1 MNKNNSYIWITGAS
15 SGIGKALAL
24 EFTAND
30 LPVIASA
37 RRKESLQRVKK
48 EVDQQ
53 KKGRIELLPLDVKNY
68 EEVESAVKKLTE
80 EDSINC
86 LINNAGAT
94 SFKLANENSIEE
106 IKEIIDTN
114 LYGSIH
120 TIKAVLPHM
129 IEKKKGTII
138 NILSVAV
145 EKVLTQS
152 SVYAASKA
160 GLRAYAK
167 VLREEVREH
176 NIRVINIL
184 PGATRTPIWPNSTLE
199 KFGERMMSPVELAK
213 LVYNAYSV
221 QSNLVTEEL
230 QIRPIKGD
238 L

>member
-1 MNKNNSYIWITGAS
+1 MNKNNSFIWITGAS

-24 EFTAND
+24 EFSAND

-37 RRKESLQRVKK
+37 RKKESLQRVKK
-48 EVDQQ
+48 EVDEQ
-53 KKGRIELLPLDVKNY
+53 KGRIELLPLDVTNY

-106 IKEIIDTN
+106 IREIIDTN

-129 IEKKKGTII
+129 IKRKKGTII
-138 NILSVAV
+138 NIISVAA
-145 EKVLTQS
+145 EKVLTKS

-160 GLRAYAK
+160 GLRAYTK

-184 PGATRTPIWPNSTLE
+184 PGATRTPIWPNSALE
-199 KFGERMMSPVELAK
+199 KFGERMMSPAELAK
-213 LVYNAYSV
+213 MIYNVYSV
-221 QSNLVTEEL
+221 NSNLVAEEI

>member
-1 MNKNNSYIWITGAS
+1 MNKNDSFIWITGAS

-24 EFTAND
+24 EFTANE

-37 RRKESLQRVKK
+37 RKKESLQRVKK
-48 EVDQQ
+48 EVDQLN
-53 KKGRIELLPLDVKNY
+53 GRIELLPLDVKNY
-68 EEVESAVKKLTE
+68 EEVEAAVQKLTA

-94 SFKLANENSIEE
+94 SFKLAKDNSIEE

-114 LYGSIH
+114 LYGSIN

-129 IEKKKGTII
+129 IERKKGTII
-138 NILSVAV
+138 NIITVAA
-145 EKVLTQS
+145 EKVLTKS

-176 NIRVINIL
+176 NIRVINVL
-184 PGATRTPIWPNSTLE
+184 PGATRTPIWTNSALE
-199 KFGERMMSPVELAK
+199 EFGERMMSPAELAK
-213 LVYNAYSV
+213 LIYNVYSIN
-221 QSNLVTEEL
+221 SNLVAEEI
-230 QIRPIKGD
+230 QVRPIKGD

>member
-1 MNKNNSYIWITGAS
+1 MNKNDSFIWITGAS

-24 EFTAND
+24 EFAAHQ
-30 LPVIASA
+30 LPVAASA
-37 RRKESLQRVKK
+37 RKKESLQRVKK

-53 KKGRIELLPLDVKNY
+53 KGRIELLPLDVTNY
-68 EEVESAVKKLTE
+68 EEVESAVKKLTA

-94 SFKLANENSIEE
+94 SFKLAKDNSIEE

-114 LYGSIH
+114 LYGSIN

-129 IEKKKGTII
+129 IERKKGTII
-138 NILSVAV
+138 NIITVAA
-145 EKVLTQS
+145 EKVLTKS

-176 NIRVINIL
+176 NIRVINVL
-184 PGATRTPIWPNSTLE
+184 PGATRTPIWPNSALE
-199 KFGERMMSPVELAK
+199 KFGERMMSPTELAK
-213 LVYNAYSV
+213 LIYNVYSIN
-221 QSNLVTEEL
+221 SNLVAEEI
-230 QIRPIKGD
+230 QVRPIKGD